1 MLIRPARAVAA
12 LTATAT
18 VLALAACGSAS
29 DSDDAGAEPDGDSGA
44 SSFEPVTIDHAFG
57 STSIEEE
64 PERVVTWGWATNDA
78 VIALGTT
85 PVAMPTQSYGG
96 DEEGV
101 LPWNREALEEAGEE
115 IPTLL
120 SEAEEPP
127 YEEILAAEPDVI
139 LAQYSGIT
147 EEQYDKLAAIAPT
160 VAYPEEAWATPWRDI
175 ITLTGEALGKTEEA
189 ATVLEEI
196 DAEVAAAA
204 EEHPEFEG
212 RTIAAIAD
220 GDAFYVYKA
229 ADPRVAFL
237 EDLGFE
243 IAPSVGELDT
253 GESSFFFTL
262 SPENTDQLTSDVL
275 LNYADT
281 EEAQETFLGK
291 PSTQALSQYDANSIA
306 LVTGQS
312 LISSVSPP
320 TALSA
325 TYGLDEVTEVLA
337 EAVAGE
343 GAGA

>member
-18 VLALAACGSAS
+18 VLALAACGSS
-29 DSDDAGAEPDGDSGA
+29 DSEDTSAEAGDDTA

-57 STSIEEE
+57 STQIEEE

-78 VIALGTT
+78 VIALGTV

-101 LPWNREALEEAGEE
+101 LPWNREALDEAGADL
-115 IPTLL
+115 PTLL

-147 EEQYDKLAAIAPT
+147 EEQYDKLAEIAPT

-175 ITLTGEALGKTEEA
+175 ITITGEALGKTEEA
-189 ATVLEEI
+189 EAVLEDI
-196 DAEVAAAA
+196 DAEVAEAA

-212 RTIAAIAD
+212 KSIAAIAD
-220 GDAFYVYKA
+220 GDAFYVYTA

-243 IAPSVGELDT
+243 VAPSVGELDT
-253 GESSFFFTL
+253 GESTFFFTL

-291 PSTQALSQYDANSIA
+291 PSTQALEQYDANGIA